1 MRRVFS
7 MLLMLIITASVAVY
21 AIDAPA
27 NIQAAFKK
35 YYPQAGVVIWSQDQG
50 YYKGQFQF
58 DGFDKSIWF
67 NDQGQWVMEQ
77 TAIGSVSDVPTPVYN
92 AFVSSEYGSWIV
104 ETVTLVNFPKW
115 QEIFVI
121 KVGQN
126 NAEGTNQMFYQPNGN
141 LLKVVDVT
149 NQYGIL
155 EPNVFLQQ

>member
-1 MRRVFS
+1 MKR
-7 MLLMLIITASVAVY
+7 LLGFIFLMTIIASTALF

-35 YYPQAGVVIWSQDQG
+35 YYPQVSLVIWSQDQG
-50 YYKGQFQF
+50 YYKGQFEF
-58 DGFDKSIWF
+58 DGYNKSIWF
-67 NDQGQWVMEQ
+67 NKQGQWVMEQ
-77 TAIGSVSDVPTPVYN
+77 TALGSIDEAPTAVYN

-115 QEIFVI
+115 QPIFVI

-126 NAEGTNQMFYQPNGN
+126 NVEGMNQMFYQPDGN

-155 EPNVFLQQ
+155 EPNVFLQ